1 VKESVAHFEDE
12 TTKQG
17 QGQYARALYYKALL
31 SSEDGKRRAHKQAR
45 RALED
50 ACEDFGLSEPREGDL
65 SPRDFED
72 ILELGY
78 C

>member
-1 VKESVAHFEDE
+1 MKESAAHFEDQ

-17 QGQYARALYYKALL
+17 QGQYARALYHKALL

-50 ACEDFGLSEPREGDL
+50 VCEDFGLSEPPEGDL
-65 SPRDFED
+65 LQRDFED